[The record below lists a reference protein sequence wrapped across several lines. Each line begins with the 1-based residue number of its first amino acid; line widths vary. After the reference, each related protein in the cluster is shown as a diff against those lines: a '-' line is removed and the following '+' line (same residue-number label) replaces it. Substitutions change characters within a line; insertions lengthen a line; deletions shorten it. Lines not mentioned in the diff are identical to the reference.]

1 MSARMTVTSLAESQ
15 AFCRQLTR
23 RTAHNFHFSFLTLP
37 RDRYDAMCALYAF
50 MRIADDIGDDPNRSL
65 DDRRAALH
73 QWHEQV
79 VAALRGDPSGHPA
92 LPAVADLVQRYRV
105 PPEHLFD
112 VLDGIERDLQPV
124 QIQTFRE
131 FEDYCYHVAGAV
143 GLCCIQIWGFHEPDA
158 IPLAIECGL
167 AFQWTNILR
176 DVAEDWSLG
185 RVYIPA
191 VDLQRFGYTTAD
203 LAASRYDERF
213 YELMRFEADRVRSC
227 YQRATRLMPLLD
239 PAGRPILRAM
249 IDIYGG
255 LLDELERRQ
264 FNVFQGRVSLPRWK
278 KLWYALRARWW

>member
-1 MSARMTVTSLAESQ
+1 MTTTPLAESY
-15 AFCRQLTR
+15 AYCRRLAR
-23 RTAHNFHFSFLTLP
+23 RTAHNFYFSFLTLP

-50 MRIADDIGDDPNRSL
+50 LRIADDLGDDPQKSFDQRRS
-65 DDRRAALH
+65 DLH
-73 QWHEQV
+73 QWHEQTL
-79 VAALRGDPSGHPA
+79 AALRGDPAEHPA
-92 LPAVADLVQRYRV
+92 LPAIADLVRRFRV
-105 PPEHLFD
+105 PAEHLFD

-143 GLCCIQIWGFHEPDA
+143 GLCCIQIWGYRDPEA

-185 RVYIPA
+185 RVYLPA
-191 VDLQRFGYTTAD
+191 VDLQRFHYTTDD

-213 YELMRFEADRVRSC
+213 YELMRFEADRTRSC
-227 YQRATRLMPLLD
+227 YVRARRLIPLLD
-239 PAGRPILRAM
+239 PAGRRILRAM
-249 IDIYGG
+249 LSIYGG

-264 FNVFQGRVSLPRWK
+264 FNVFRGRIALPRWK
-278 KLWYALRARWW
+278 KLWFAVRAMLSA

>member
-1 MSARMTVTSLAESQ
+1 MPVTPLAESY
-15 AFCRQLTR
+15 AYCRQLTR

-50 MRIADDIGDDPNRSL
+50 MRIADDLGDDPTRSL
-65 DDRRAALH
+65 EQRRADLH
-73 QWHEQV
+73 DWHERV
-79 VAALRGDPSGHPA
+79 VSAVRGDPSGHIA
-92 LPAVADLVQRYRV
+92 LPAIADLIQRYNV

-124 QIQTFRE
+124 EIQTFRE
-131 FEDYCYHVAGAV
+131 FEEYCYHVAGAV
-143 GLCCIQIWGFHEPDA
+143 GLCCIQIWGFHNEEA

-185 RVYIPA
+185 RVYLPA

-203 LAASRYDERF
+203 LAAARYDERF

-227 YQRATRLMPLLD
+227 YLRAHKLLGMVD
-239 PAGRPILRAM
+239 PAGQPILRAM
-249 IDIYGG
+249 LDIYGG
-255 LLDELERRQ
+255 LLDEIERRQ
-264 FNVFQGRVSLPRWK
+264 FNVFRGRVSLPRWK
-278 KLWYALRARWW
+278 KLWFAIRARWL